1 MNSRQIELLKEALIL
16 NEVLV
21 LENGKLNESSFKRLL
36 TEAEEVEKKAE
47 EIENVSKGSIGKR
60 DAIGF
65 ITALYG
71 GIGAIP
77 GIQQTGISKVI
88 DATLV
93 VKCVYDASQALNAM
107 AALNDIVE
115 EATGKSGLNPALL
128 VPGAQYYVATGDL
141 FDKGDIET
149 IRSLPPEVKA
159 KARQYAISSFQYTR
173 RAIISLLG
181 AIPDLS
187 FTGAVDI
194 TGAAAGAALALIK
207 DFTPA
212 LIAMIKAV
220 ANLSRQF
227 KKLHEYAQADNVL
240 GRALRLLLNFGC
252 IYNLGMTMVALDILE
267 PGAGDQLR
275 QYVGSE
281 GATRSETEKELADLM
296 RQQEKERM
304 DSERK
309 DLDLRKQRRDLD
321 AELEKERQAYLPP
334 EPPQPGGP
342 GVQRTLEESR
352 NINVDRWKILAGLE

>member
-77 GIQQTGISKVI
+77 GIQQSGISKVI

-93 VKCVYDASQALNAM
+93 VKCVYDSSQALNAI

-115 EATGKSGLNPALL
+115 DATGKSGLNPAML
-128 VPGAQYYVATGDL
+128 VPGAQYYVAASSDL
-141 FDKGDIET
+141 FDKSDIET

-212 LIAMIKAV
+212 LIAMIKAS

-227 KKLHEYAQADNVL
+227 KK
-240 GRALRLLLNFGC
+240 
-252 IYNLGMTMVALDILE
+252 IT
-267 PGAGDQLR
+267 
-275 QYVGSE
+275 
-281 GATRSETEKELADLM
+281 
-296 RQQEKERM
+296 
-304 DSERK
+304 
-309 DLDLRKQRRDLD
+309 
-321 AELEKERQAYLPP
+321 
-334 EPPQPGGP
+334 
-342 GVQRTLEESR
+342 
-352 NINVDRWKILAGLE
+352 